1 MINQRISLD
10 DYRKLAAKDGRKRR
24 GQRRRCNRPEETLQR
39 MCIQWA
45 NTHLERYPDLA
56 YLFHPANGGFRTP
69 AEAGILKAMGV
80 RTGVPDLL
88 LPLASPDGRF
98 QGMALELKSPAGRLT
113 EAQKR
118 WLDRLAQSG
127 YLTAVVRSL
136 DDFIAC
142 VQAWHGGSRMRV
154 PR

>member
-1 MINQRISLD
+1 MLNQTISLD
-10 DYRKLAAKDGRKRR
+10 DYRKLTATDRHKKRGRKRR
-24 GQRRRCNRPEETLQR
+24 FNRPEEALQR
-39 MCIQWA
+39 ACIQWV
-45 NTHLERYPDLA
+45 NTHLALYPDLA

-69 AEAGILKAMGV
+69 AEAGILKAIGV

-88 LPLASPDGRF
+88 LPLASPSGKY
-98 QGMALELKSPAGRLT
+98 QGMALELKSPTGKLT

-118 WLDRLAQSG
+118 WLERLERNG

-142 VQAWHGGSRMRV
+142 VQTWLGTKQITGS
-154 PR
+154 